1 MKRSNPVAVQNLRF
15 QTTTARGHFR
25 SLRKNRPRIKISVVW
40 EFMKP
45 IEYLLLVVLVSLC
58 TAATLATDVAIADN
72 ASIADHAGAK
82 AAENAINST
91 AGSLLHEINQSKIVE
106 TTANDSQTIGFGQ
119 SSQNSSSAAENLAAP
134 IRKAE
139 TRLTVQSADNE
150 TKTSENFSSQNAS
163 ATNATETSKT
173 SDVNSTA
180 SKNAK
185 KAEVAAYVY
194 NDDDD
199 SLDVSLYI
207 DSVPKGKADVSKGK
221 EETFGNFT
229 LDQGIHRFKII
240 WKDED
245 TNKVYES
252 EIKKEINGDDVV
264 SLYTTAHTEP
274 EKYDLT
280 VSVKNENDKS
290 TNAYLY
296 IDGIYQ
302 DRKEI
307 SEDSTN
313 DFSSASVEEG
323 VHDVSLTW
331 LDPYTND
338 QYEKTKRVT
347 IEGDSAVVFIA
358 GKGTSFQD
366 LGKTVETTADTAS
379 SGSSYFSSTSSGS
392 TNSSNSQSTIS
403 EASNNRTTSDSE
415 NSSGTYGKAENS
427 DSSAENSTGNS
438 EYGANAHDDS
448 IVNNTANDEMKGTG
462 SESAGT
468 QDAAKA
474 GAPYSFRTLGMID
487 SLFADKA
494 NSANGAEAKSGGWG
508 NISLVY
514 ILVLVGA
521 AYLVIR
527 H

>member
-1 MKRSNPVAVQNLRF
+1 
-15 QTTTARGHFR
+15 
-25 SLRKNRPRIKISVVW
+25 
-40 EFMKP
+40 MKP

-58 TAATLATDVAIADN
+58 TAATVAVDVAIADN
-72 ASIADHAGAK
+72 ASITDHAGAK

-91 AGSLLHEINQSKIVE
+91 GSLLHEMNQSKIIE
-106 TTANDSQTIGFGQ
+106 TTGNDSQTLGFGQ
-119 SSQNSSSAAENLAAP
+119 LSQNSSKTAENWSAP

-139 TRLTVQSADNE
+139 SRLTVQSADNE
-150 TKTSENFSSQNAS
+150 TETSENYSSQNAS
-163 ATNATETSKT
+163 ATNATENSKT
-173 SDVNSTA
+173 SDVNTTA
-180 SKNAK
+180 FQNAK
-185 KAEVAAYVY
+185 KAQVAAYVY

-221 EETFGNFT
+221 EETFGNFS

-245 TNKVYES
+245 TDKVYES
-252 EIKKEINGDDVV
+252 EIKKEINGDDAV

-302 DRKEI
+302 ERKEI

-313 DFSSASVEEG
+313 DFSSVSIEEG
-323 VHDVSLTW
+323 VHDVSLKW

-347 IEGDSAVVFIA
+347 IEGDSALVFVA

-366 LGKTVETTADTAS
+366 LGKAIETTADTARS
-379 SGSSYFSSTSSGS
+379 SSSYFSSNSSGS
-392 TNSSNSQSTIS
+392 MSSSTSQSTIS
-403 EASNNRTTSDSE
+403 EASDNRTTSDSE
-415 NSSGTYGKAENS
+415 NSSGTYGKAENP
-427 DSSAENSTGNS
+427 DSIAENSTGNS
-438 EYGANAHDDS
+438 EYGVNAHDHS
-448 IVNNTANDEMKGTG
+448 IINNIANNEMTGTG

-474 GAPYSFRTLGMID
+474 GAPYSFRTLSMID
-487 SLFADKA
+487 SLFADNA
-494 NSANGAEAKSGGWG
+494 NSANGAEAKGGGWG